1 MCTMVSKTTAREHDE
16 KPRRPRPSADR
27 IVVAAEAIF
36 AERGYGETSLRQLMS
51 AAGVSTTAFYSR
63 FDSKEAVLQAMVE
76 RLLVGLRETALAS
89 LAGTTSPK
97 TIIKRAVPALVAVL
111 AEHRALVAT
120 TLSEGMAI
128 TSIRDSLSSTY
139 GGLVEIMSARLG
151 GPRKERPALAWA
163 FVGSLQIQI
172 MRWAVFQD
180 LSRVELET
188 ELSAVS
194 LSLAKGMAS
203 GRKTSA

>member
-1 MCTMVSKTTAREHDE
+1 MVSKSPTADSHD

-27 IVVAAEAIF
+27 IVVAAEEIF

-63 FDSKEAVLQAMVE
+63 FESKEAVLNAMVD
-76 RLLVGLRETALAS
+76 RLLLGLRETALAS

-111 AEHRALVAT
+111 ADHRALVAT

-128 TSIRDSLSSTY
+128 TSIRDSLAKAFRD
-139 GGLVEIMSARLG
+139 LVEILTASLG
-151 GPRKERPALAWA
+151 GPRKDRPALAWA

-172 MRWAVFQD
+172 LRWAVFQD
-180 LSRVELET
+180 LSRVELEK

-194 LSLAKGMAS
+194 FSLAKGMGP
-203 GRKTSA
+203 GRKKNA